1 MLGAATSGIP
11 TETLLSGG
19 HHGVGVD
26 AALVA
31 TILAKIFIPSFKPT
45 SLTTPPL
52 FPIWQLF
59 NLYCRIQQSPE
70 ELSKV
75 QERLLTTPVAASF
88 AKLNPTFE
96 GCCMGNR
103 KTCQCGAPF
112 FS

>member
-1 MLGAATSGIP
+1 M
-11 TETLLSGG
+11 
-19 HHGVGVD
+19 
-26 AALVA
+26 
-31 TILAKIFIPSFKPT
+31 
-45 SLTTPPL
+45 
-52 FPIWQLF
+52 IWQLF

-75 QERLLTTPVAASF
+75 QERLLNTPVAASF